1 MARISDK
8 TKEVFAEK
16 LKTLR
21 LRYHLNQPQLAAK
34 LDVTKNAVSNWE
46 AGRAFPTLEI
56 LSRLCA
62 VLNTSAD
69 ELMGLP
75 PKAFSGEELNHL
87 MLYRQLSKYD
97 RESVDGLIQ
106 SILHNDEVA
115 FREACATQFER
126 LSYAAL
132 PASAGTGMPLDGIAE
147 ADYVYVRV
155 SRESCM
161 ADEII
166 SVSGDS
172 MMPTFRD
179 GDMLLVEHTTS
190 VDPGDIGVFV
200 CAGEGYVKEYQKDGL
215 HSHNPKYKT
224 IRPSEDDNV
233 RCIGRVLGA
242 IGEDQLATEKEQRVL
257 DELYAQKRR
266 AGKR

>member
-8 TKEVFAEK
+8 AKEVFAEK
-16 LKTLR
+16 VKELR
-21 LRYHLNQPQLAAK
+21 QQYNLNQPQLAAK
-34 LDVTKNAVSNWE
+34 LGVTRNAVTNWE
-46 AGRAFPTLEI
+46 AGRAFPTLEV
-56 LSRLCA
+56 LSRLCV

-69 ELMGLP
+69 ELLGLP
-75 PKAFSGEELNHL
+75 AKSFSRDELNHL
-87 MLYRQLSKYD
+87 MLYMQLSKYD
-97 RESVDGLIQ
+97 RESIDGLIQ

-132 PASAGTGMPLDGIAE
+132 PASAGTGMPLDAIE
-147 ADYVYVRV
+147 EPDYLYVRV
-155 SRESCM
+155 SRESCL
-161 ADEII
+161 ADEVI

-179 GDMLLVEHTTS
+179 GDMLLVEHTS
-190 VDPGDIGVFV
+190 SIDPGEIGVFV
-200 CAGEGYVKEYQKDGL
+200 CAGDGYVKEYQKDGL

-224 IRPSEDDNV
+224 IHPSEDDNV
-233 RCIGRVLGA
+233 RCVGRVLGM

-257 DELYAQKRR
+257 EELYAQKRKST
-266 AGKR
+266 KR